1 MKSPT
6 GVKCSQWDLHSEED
20 AGHIK
25 YDFLTVDALDR
36 IRTTMDLL
44 LEYGYIEWQGSLKDT
59 YFKYLGPDV
68 IDYQNKDMWHL
79 VGENKIISLFQWIH
93 AEIKN
98 RNCGELLRALDT
110 KV

>member
-1 MKSPT
+1 M
-6 GVKCSQWDLHSEED
+6 
-20 AGHIK
+20 
-25 YDFLTVDALDR
+25 DALDR

-98 RNCGELLRALDT
+98 RNCGKLLRALDT
-110 KV
+110 EV